1 MAERRESVKVTADV
15 SNFTTK
21 MAAAGA
27 AAKGFAKD
35 LDSADSRMGNLVQTG
50 LALGPALVPIG
61 AVAIPA
67 ITALSAGLGFAVLG
81 AGSAILAFQGMGDAL
96 TAANTY
102 AIDPSVANLEALHK
116 KLEAIGPAG
125 RDMVVFLQDLRPELQ
140 NLKDLAGQGL
150 FPGLQDGLD
159 SMLSDLPLVEQVVSS
174 VSTALGD
181 IAASAGEGL
190 ASPEWR
196 DFLDFLAT
204 NADKTMKDFAQSTG
218 NVAGALAALWM
229 AFDPLNDSFTGGL
242 VKSTQALE
250 DWSRGLSETQG
261 FHDFVDYLR
270 TSGPQVVDT
279 LASLGNAVVQLL
291 EAAAPLGGPTL
302 AIIRAIADTL
312 SAIAKSPVGPVLIGT
327 AAGLSAVSRA
337 VALYKVTSGSALV
350 GFLGGASREGTRAAG
365 GMRLAAAGVGVLAL
379 SLTDVDD
386 KLNATGKL
394 TGAAL
399 GATFGPLGA
408 AVGFVA
414 GAFYDAAHANDA
426 LNDALDK
433 TIQQGQVA
441 LDKNPL
447 DFALQDDVK
456 QKLLDNRNAVVA
468 FSEAVGM
475 GGLGDEVEKSQAA
488 LDSFIRTQQNMKD
501 GLAEVANEMR
511 GRGEAKIYSND
522 LEALKTTATNI
533 TPALDAMGLSL
544 LDIRKIQE
552 QRTSQD
558 AAGVAGILGDME
570 FSVLIAGIKGYTAAA
585 DTAQGR
591 TMSVASAM
599 ADLGAA
605 GTTAAQGAENL
616 KTALDNLL
624 GPELDVS
631 AANDAWITGL
641 RHLTDDLAKHNRA
654 LVGNT
659 DAAITNRE
667 AIRSRVGLLTD
678 DLVANA
684 RADVG
689 AGQLTRQLKQQ
700 RQALLDAGAAAGI
713 SRSDLRSYLN
723 TLGLTPKLVKTII
736 SNTAKQAQVDAADYK
751 RAGLDSIPASIN
763 TRIDVNTS
771 GAYAKLSAIQSYLAG
786 LHDKTITV
794 NVNTGAIGHIKDG
807 GFIGGSYFDA
817 GGPVFG
823 PGGPRDDRVP
833 AWLSNGEFVVNA
845 AAARRHL
852 GLLFDINAQKFAD
865 GGPTAAQARQQAQQ
879 DQQTVNQALRGF
891 NPTADMTAR
900 EVRQALHQLEQ
911 TLRGVLGHDSPV
923 VKRIEELGKHLIRAT
938 ARQDKMQSALEDLT
952 GGLRDLRQER
962 NQFRS
967 EVAGSINNDIF
978 GNGLAGLNLQL
989 RADANDNET
998 MTRALRRARA
1008 HGLSGA
1014 LFEALAASGDIE
1026 TAQQFAHL
1034 SRRQIRREEWLFNAR
1049 ARAQG
1054 DLGQFAANAALGSDV
1069 RQQTHEVR
1077 QMRRRIDH
1085 MSRVIDRQE
1094 HRLENAVERGSNR
1107 GTRDGMNDRQRRAQ
1121 ARRKS
1126 R

>member
-15 SNFTTK
+15 SNFTTRL
-21 MAAAGA
+21 AAAGA
-27 AAKGFAKD
+27 SAQAFARD

-67 ITALSAGLGFAVLG
+67 ITALSAGLGVAVLG
-81 AGSAILAFQGMGDAL
+81 AGSAILAFQGIGDAL
-96 TAANTY
+96 TAANAY
-102 AIDPSVANLEALHK
+102 AIDPSVANLEKLQEKLH
-116 KLEAIGPAG
+116 AIGPAG
-125 RDMVVFLQDLRPELQ
+125 RDMVVFLQDLKPELDH
-140 NLKDLAGQGL
+140 LKGLAGEGL
-150 FPGLQDGLD
+150 FPGLQDGID
-159 SMLSDLPLVEQVVSS
+159 SMLNSLPQVEALISS
-174 VSTALGD
+174 ISASVGD
-181 IAASAGEGL
+181 VAAGAGAGFD
-190 ASPEWR
+190 SPFWR
-196 DFLDFLAT
+196 DFLDFLT
-204 NADKTMKDFAQSTG
+204 HNSRTTMQDFADATG
-218 NVAGALAALWM
+218 NVAQSMASLWM
-229 AFDPLNDSFTGGL
+229 AFDPLNDDFTGAL
-242 VKSTQALE
+242 VSSTQALA
-250 DWSRGLSETQG
+250 DWSAGLSQTTG
-261 FHDFVDYLR
+261 FQDFTDYLR

-279 LASLGNAVVQLL
+279 LASLGNALVQLL

-312 SAIAKSPVGPVLIGT
+312 SAIAASPVGPILIGT

-379 SLTDVDD
+379 SLTDVDE

-408 AVGFVA
+408 AVGLVA
-414 GAFYDAAHANDA
+414 GSFYDAAHANDA

-488 LDSFIRTQQNMKD
+488 LDAFIRTQQNMKD

-511 GRGEAKIYSND
+511 GHGEAKVYSND

-533 TPALDAMGLSL
+533 TPALDSMGLSL
-544 LDIRKIQE
+544 LDIRRIQE
-552 QRTSQD
+552 QRSSQD
-558 AAGVAGILGDME
+558 PSGVVGFLGDME
-570 FSVLIAGIKGYTAAA
+570 FSVLIAGINGFTAAA

-591 TMSVASAM
+591 TLSVASAM

-631 AANDAWITGL
+631 AANDAWMAGL
-641 RHLTDDLAKHNRA
+641 QHLNDDLAKNTDNLFA
-654 LVGNT
+654 NT
-659 DAAITNRE
+659 DAGRTNRA
-667 AIRSRVGLLTD
+667 AIRDRVNLLTE
-678 DLVANA
+678 DLTANA
-684 RADVG
+684 RAGMG
-689 AGQLTRQLKQQ
+689 AAQLTRRLKDQ
-700 RQALLDAGAAAGI
+700 RQALLDAGVAAGI
-713 SRSDLRSYLN
+713 SRGDLRSYLN
-723 TLGLTPKLVKTII
+723 TLGLTPKLVKTIVE
-736 SNTAKQAQVDAADYK
+736 NTAKQAQVDAQDYK
-751 RAGLDSIPASIN
+751 RAGLDSIPASLT

-807 GFIGGSYFDA
+807 GLIGASYFDA

-900 EVRQALHQLEQ
+900 EVRQALHELEQ

-923 VKRIEELGKHLIRAT
+923 VKRVEELGKHLVAAT
-938 ARQDKMQSALEDLT
+938 ARQDKMQNALEDLT
-952 GGLRDLRQER
+952 GGLQDLRQER

-967 EVAGSINNDIF
+967 EVRGSINNDIF
-978 GNGLAGLNLQL
+978 GLGLAGLNLQL
-989 RADANDNET
+989 RADTNDNT
-998 MTRALRRARA
+998 KMAHFLRRAEA
-1008 HGLSGA
+1008 HGLSGG
-1014 LFEALAASGDIE
+1014 LFEALSASGDIA
-1026 TAQQFAHL
+1026 TAQEFAGL
-1034 SRRQIRREEWLFNAR
+1034 NRRQIAREERLFNAR

-1054 DLGQFAANAALGSDV
+1054 DLGQFAANAAFGPDI
-1069 RQQTHEVR
+1069 REQTNAVHRMEH
-1077 QMRRRIDH
+1077 RIDH
-1085 MSRVIDRQE
+1085 MSDVIDHRVGGIE
-1094 HRLENAVERGSNR
+1094 HAVERGSHSGNA
-1107 GTRDGMNDRQRRAQ
+1107 RRARS
-1121 ARRKS
+1121 ASSRRKS
-1126 R
+1126 RRT